1 MRRRRTSHRPSTRGR
16 SSLRLALAPI
26 VATVVAVSAGCAK
39 SGTSGSAESGAA
51 SSERIGI
58 IVAETGPLAGAGR
71 SWLQGATIATNEI
84 NAQNLIGAG
93 RKIELVK
100 KEGSEDPAKSAS
112 VAAQLAADKSILGLA
127 CCILSPVAGAV
138 KPIAISQKVPLDIW
152 GATEPNMAQL
162 PYVIRTTT
170 MPQPA
175 NEVIGKTVAQKKNLK
190 TVAYNVMTD
199 NAGIVSQGASFKK
212 GLDAAGVNDLGQ
224 VGTLS
229 KQTDFTSAAAQLIQ
243 KNPDGIVVA
252 ATQSEAVGMIAALH
266 DKGYKGQII
275 TGETVVGTG
284 VFKSQPDALESV
296 PFPVYFLASAAEG
309 QGKKYAED
317 YKKQYG
323 ADPDDFSAQGFN
335 AIWTMALGLKA
346 AGDKPTRESLT
357 KALGN
362 LKSVDNT
369 IYGTVTFNGGQLDA
383 SSGVKIVHYTKPN
396 GEIQL
401 WNG

>member
-1 MRRRRTSHRPSTRGR
+1 
-16 SSLRLALAPI
+16 
-26 VATVVAVSAGCAK
+26 VTVVALSAGCAK
-39 SGTSGSAESGAA
+39 STTSGSTGSGGG
-51 SSERIGI
+51 SSARIGI

-71 SWLQGATIATNEI
+71 SWLQGATIAANHV
-84 NAQNLIGAG
+84 NDQGVIGSG

-138 KPIAISQKVPLDIW
+138 KPIAIAQKVPLDIW

-175 NEVIGKTVAQKKNLK
+175 NEVIGKTVAEKKSLK
-190 TVAYNVMTD
+190 SAAYSVMTD
-199 NAGIVSQGASFKK
+199 NAGIVSQAAAFKK
-212 GLDAAGVNDLGQ
+212 GLESAGVSDLGQ
-224 VGTLS
+224 VGILS
-229 KQTDFTSAAAQLIQ
+229 KQTDFTSTAAQLIQ
-243 KNPDGIVVA
+243 KNPESIVVA

-266 DKGYKGQII
+266 DKGYQGQII

-284 VFKSQPDALESV
+284 VFKSQPDALDKV
-296 PFPVYFLASAAEG
+296 PFPVYYLASAANS
-309 QGKKYAED
+309 QGKKFADD

-323 ADPDDFSAQGFN
+323 ADPDDFAAQGYN
-335 AIWTMALGLKA
+335 AIWTMAVGLKA
-346 AGDKPTRESLT
+346 AGDKPTRESLI
-357 KALGN
+357 KALGE

-383 SSGVKIVHYTKPN
+383 SAIVKIVSYTKPN